1 MLNAI
6 TTYRSWKYPDVVYNK
21 VKANALGLTL
31 NEFMEIYQDNPEE
44 IVYVYSLHTKVYV
57 GVLSPGCED
66 YKLLYSENM
75 KEAIL
80 HTDDELPTVR
90 SILDRHNIKYDITAV
105 DSKAEINIAFDE
117 NQMIKL

>member
-57 GVLSPGCED
+57 GVLSPTCED
-66 YKLLYSENM
+66 YKLLYSEDV
-75 KEAIL
+75 KKAIL
-80 HTDDELPTVR
+80 HTDEELPIVR
-90 SILDRHNIKYDITAV
+90 SILDRHDIKYDVNPI

-117 NQMIKL
+117 NDVIKL